1 MLVAV
6 HAGAG
11 FHSQNRAKESIR
23 ACKQACKEA
32 VKSFEQT
39 ENILNATASAV
50 VALEERSMINAFP
63 HLMNLTTQND
73 PCTNAGFGSNLSLN
87 GSVSCDSSI
96 VLGTGASGAVGN
108 IQGIKNPILVAK
120 ALAIEEMKGSLSL
133 GRVPP
138 IFLVG
143 EGARDWAIEHN
154 IPYFHPEKLI
164 TDESHQA
171 YSTHKAL
178 VERKAEKDAHSSSCL
193 YDRLDTVGAVC
204 VDSSGNVCAA
214 TSSGGVLLKSPG
226 RVGQAGVLGCGC
238 WADACPEEDIS
249 VACTTSGVGEHLI
262 KTMLATRLCEAIKHT
277 ATASVVEATSK
288 CFQTHYQN
296 CEKFFSLNE
305 PSSKQAGFLGLQY
318 SAAAGVGEVF
328 WAHSTHSIPIG
339 YMSSRDARPNAF
351 ISFMEKD
358 RTSQVSS
365 EDCRLNISGYCFR
378 LK

>member
-50 VALEERSMINAFP
+50 VALE
-63 HLMNLTTQND
+63 ND

-96 VLGTGASGAVGN
+96 V
-108 IQGIKNPILVAK
+108 LVAK

-262 KTMLATRLCEAIKHT
+262 KTMLATRLCEAIKHST